1 MSDWLYFE
9 PNYNKTI
16 KINVFDDGNEKFKF
30 FINKWTVCG
39 KWKGKVKLI
48 NIDKI
53 TTINSISSW
62 KITIL

>member
-16 KINVFDDGNEKFKF
+16 EINVFDDGNEKYEYFT
-30 FINKWTVCG
+30 NKWIVCG
-39 KWKGKVKLI
+39 KWKGKLKLI

-53 TTINSISSW
+53 TIINSISSW
-62 KITIL
+62 KVKIL